1 VNAVTA
7 GLLVIF
13 ILNNNLTLLGILMHT
28 VAVLCIVPASR
39 AAYPKDSSEENSPEP
54 TLYILEG
61 QSDGDIATGRHRTDG
76 KYK

>member
-1 VNAVTA
+1 
-7 GLLVIF
+7 
-13 ILNNNLTLLGILMHT
+13 MHT

-39 AAYPKDSSEENSPEP
+39 AAYPKDASEENSPEP